1 MPIYTYQCESCG
13 VRFERQQSFSD
24 APLTRCPECQK
35 KTLRKVYTPVGI
47 VFKGSGFYST
57 DHRSPSG
64 QTRASSN
71 TKGSEGGEKAAGG
84 DRTAGGEKAAG
95 GENAAS
101 TTSEKAGEKAGETAK
116 PSTGDH

>member
-24 APLTRCPECQK
+24 AQLTRCPECNK

-64 QTRASSN
+64 GGRAQSKSN
-71 TKGSEGGEKAAGG
+71 E
-84 DRTAGGEKAAG
+84 
-95 GENAAS
+95 
-101 TTSEKAGEKAGETAK
+101 SEKKSETKSENTSTAK
-116 PSTGDH
+116 NTDSSSKSEESL

>member
-64 QTRASSN
+64 AGRASSKSN
-71 TKGSEGGEKAAGG
+71 ETEKKSEEK
-84 DRTAGGEKAAG
+84 TE
-95 GENAAS
+95 S
-101 TTSEKAGEKAGETAK
+101 TPSPKSSDSSSASEKQ
-116 PSTGDH
+116 SSQNH